1 MTTWDVYNKN
11 CPTRLVLDRI
21 ADKWTVLTVGAL
33 AKETKRFSQLQR
45 ELDGISQKMLTQTL
59 RGLERDGVIQRQ
71 VYPTVP
77 PKVEYSLT
85 SLGRTLITLLENIT
99 HWSEDNIER
108 VIEAQQAYDEQ
119 SSGK

>member
-33 AKETKRFSQLQR
+33 ANETKRFSQLQR

-85 SLGRTLITLLENIT
+85 PLGRTLITLLENIT

>member
-33 AKETKRFSQLQR
+33 ANETKRFSQLQR

-85 SLGRTLITLLENIT
+85 PLGRTLITLLENIT
-99 HWSEDNIER
+99 DWSEDNIER

>member
-99 HWSEDNIER
+99 HWSENNIER

>member
-21 ADKWTVLTVGAL
+21 ADKWTGLTVGAL

-85 SLGRTLITLLENIT
+85 PLGRTLITLLENIT
-99 HWSEDNIER
+99 HWSENNIER

>member
-1 MTTWDVYNKN
+1 MRWDVYNKN

-33 AKETKRFSQLQR
+33 VKETKRFSQLQR

-59 RGLERDGVIQRQ
+59 RGLERDGLVHRQ

-85 SLGRTLITLLENIT
+85 SFGRTLVELLEGIKS
-99 HWSEDNIER
+99 WSENNIEQ
-108 VIEAQQAYDEQ
+108 VIEAQQAYDKQ
-119 SSGK
+119 VSD

>member
-1 MTTWDVYNKN
+1 MTIWDVYNKN

-33 AKETKRFSQLQR
+33 AEETKRFGELRR

-59 RGLERDGVIQRQ
+59 RGLERDGLVSRQ

-85 SLGRTLITLLENIT
+85 SLGKTLIELLEGIRN
-99 HWSEDNIER
+99 WSESNIEH

-119 SSGK
+119 ATQ